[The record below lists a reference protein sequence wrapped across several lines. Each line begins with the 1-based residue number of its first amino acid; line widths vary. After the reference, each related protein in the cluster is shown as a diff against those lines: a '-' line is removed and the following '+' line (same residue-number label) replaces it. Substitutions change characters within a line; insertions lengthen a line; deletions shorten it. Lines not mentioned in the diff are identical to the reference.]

1 MSASVGNSYD
11 ATRLVVRVV
20 AEGYARRRAW
30 ALLHKDL
37 ARIWDT
43 YSRSRFPCKPPLFA
57 VEPMGFEPLTST
69 VQWRSDALLEI
80 SGACKSPANSDF
92 FREYFALVFGRSTRV
107 AARAKEGRR
116 FLA

>member
-1 MSASVGNSYD
+1 MCSRKVRVGASVGGSYD

-57 VEPMGFEPLTST
+57 VEPMGSESLTST
-69 VQWRSDALLEI
+69 VQRRSDALLGI

-92 FREYFALVFGRSTRV
+92 LSRILCSGFREIYSGCCT
-107 AARAKEGRR
+107 G
-116 FLA
+116 